1 MRRRSYPRHSAP
13 VTTDLQAGNRVAAP
27 RRVGLL
33 VAVLGSLVVGVPP
46 LPAQTPAP
54 TPASP
59 AALGTPGTAVAG
71 TDDPVGAGD
80 KVVLRVWR
88 EPTWSDAFPV
98 DATGMATL
106 PRIGPMRVAGLAP
119 AALRDSV
126 RTRLAVFLRDPVVDV
141 IVLRRVAVLGAVR
154 KPDVLFVEPVST
166 VRDLIAQ
173 AGGIDEEGDP
183 NRVEIVR
190 DGERVRLGKWNDIA
204 NLVAPVRSG
213 DQIVVGRK
221 GWLARNALTAVS
233 SVAVAVS
240 VLVSAVRR

>member
-1 MRRRSYPRHSAP
+1 MRRPYPRPPAP
-13 VTTDLQAGNRVAAP
+13 VTTTS
-27 RRVGLL
+27 RRDRGPGALRHARAL
-33 VAVLGSLVVGVPP
+33 A
-46 LPAQTPAP
+46 
-54 TPASP
+54 
-59 AALGTPGTAVAG
+59 AALGILVARGAALHAQPPAAPLPVATAAPPTGAAPG

-88 EPTWSDAFPV
+88 EPTWSDAYPV

-106 PRIGPMRVAGLAP
+106 PRIGPMRVAGLSP
-119 AALRDSV
+119 AAVRDSV
-126 RTRLAVFLRDPVVDV
+126 RTRLAVFLREPVVDV

-183 NRVEIVR
+183 DRVEIVR
-190 DGERVRLGKWNDIA
+190 DGARVRLGRWNDIA

-221 GWLARNALTAVS
+221 SWIARNALAAVS
-233 SVAVAVS
+233 SAAVAVS
-240 VLVSAVRR
+240 VLVSAFRR

>member
-1 MRRRSYPRHSAP
+1 M
-13 VTTDLQAGNRVAAP
+13 LLGAGPALR
-27 RRVGLL
+27 
-33 VAVLGSLVVGVPP
+33 
-46 LPAQTPAP
+46 AQTPAV
-54 TPASP
+54 AP
-59 AALGTPGTAVAG
+59 AAAPVAPSAAAG

-98 DATGMATL
+98 DATGFATL
-106 PRIGPMRVAGLAP
+106 PRIGPLRVAGLAP

-126 RTRLAVFLRDPVVDV
+126 RARLAVYLREPVVDV

-183 NRVEIVR
+183 NRIEIVR
-190 DGERVRLGKWNDIA
+190 DGERVRLGRWNDIA
-204 NLVAPVRSG
+204 STVAPVRSG

-221 GWLARNALTAVS
+221 GWLARNALTALS
-233 SVAVAVS
+233 SIAVAVS